1 MTKLLR
7 PHCLL
12 ALLGWLLL
20 CTQGFAMTKIDYTKL
35 AFTCSREVDHV
46 PKPSPQAEAL
56 FKQARALHVQALEGE
71 VADRAL
77 LRKAIQGY
85 DKAYQAGH
93 WKGARNIALMA
104 SAGVTHQGEIIN
116 PPDHSLAKKYAKK
129 LIEMNSATGYN
140 LMAAYA
146 YDGWAG
152 VLRSEE
158 AGLTYMRKAADLG
171 LPEAQFKVGRKLTDI
186 PKDTLPEE
194 DRQKIKTIGKKMQA
208 CAARQGLAEA
218 AFDLASE
225 YEVVD
230 KNYPY
235 ALFYYHQA
243 GKMGESTSLNILRKW
258 FRDGKYSYAKDAFRA
273 QRYEYYNSKAHQV
286 GGGPFPNLDIELPLP
301 PPPNGGS
308 YPPPEMGWPNAW
320 TNEEL

>member
-46 PKPSPQAEAL
+46 PKPSPEAEAL

-104 SAGVTHQGEIIN
+104 SAGVMHQGEIIN

-171 LPEAQFKVGRKLTDI
+171 LPQAQFKAGSRLLNIGRDTI
-186 PKDTLPEE
+186 PDE
-194 DRQKIKTIGKKMQA
+194 DRTKLHAIGRNMLA
-208 CAARQGLAEA
+208 CAVRQGLDEA
-218 AFDLASE
+218 AFRLATH
-225 YEVVD
+225 YEIVQE
-230 KNYPY
+230 NYPY
-235 ALFYYHQA
+235 ALFYSQQA
-243 GKMGESTSLNILRKW
+243 GKMGHATSLFSLYEW
-258 FRDGKYSYAKDAFRA
+258 FRDGENGYAKDAFRA
-273 QRYEYYNSKAHQV
+273 QRYEYYFRKASKV

-301 PPPNGGS
+301 PPPKGGS